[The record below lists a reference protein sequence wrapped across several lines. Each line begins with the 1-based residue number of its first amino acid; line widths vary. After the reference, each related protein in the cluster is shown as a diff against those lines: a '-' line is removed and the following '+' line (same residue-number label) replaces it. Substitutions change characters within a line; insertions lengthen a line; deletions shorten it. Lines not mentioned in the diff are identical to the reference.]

1 MDKKKISVLMTVYKE
16 NEEELRESFES
27 IINQTYK
34 NLEIIVVIDFR
45 MKHGEKNL

>member
-27 IINQTYK
+27 IIKQTYK
-34 NLEIIVVIDFR
+34 NMEIIVVIYFT
-45 MKHGEKNL
+45 E

>member
-27 IINQTYK
+27 IINQTY
-34 NLEIIVVIDFR
+34 N
-45 MKHGEKNL
+45 MEKRTYRAI